1 MGGNWSK
8 QIEMTAF
15 RPEAFLRKV
24 TLIAGET
31 NEN

>member
-24 TLIAGET
+24 TLIAGGDK
-31 NEN
+31 